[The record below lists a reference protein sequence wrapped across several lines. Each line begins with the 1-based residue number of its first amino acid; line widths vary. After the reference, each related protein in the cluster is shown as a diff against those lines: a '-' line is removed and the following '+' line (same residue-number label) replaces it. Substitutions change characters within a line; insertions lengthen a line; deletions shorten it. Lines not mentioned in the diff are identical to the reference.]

1 MLSLGT
7 RLEECKVAA
16 DELKAKGI
24 STTIIDARF
33 AKPLDEDL
41 ILKSAREHELMITI
55 EEGSI
60 GGLVPMLKIY

>member
-7 RLEECKVAA
+7 RLQECKVAA
-16 DELKAKGI
+16 EELKAKGI

-41 ILKSAREHELMITI
+41 ILKSAREHELID
-55 EEGSI
+55 
-60 GGLVPMLKIY
+60 YN